1 MGPFGGRIFESWCGG
16 FERVGEMIGLVDAFS
31 TSFIQARVKFLEAA
45 ATAGLQFESFNLS
58 QPGKDGVIL
67 ALDAALQKP
76 ENSTKVGKLLIVN
89 AANKAADSLGGSAVQ
104 VFVLRD
110 AEWMAKVRAAGITV
124 LYLHGSDQ
132 SLADVVQKHVADA
145 EKVVLVDV
153 SIENS
158 LKNTVHEVLTAA
170 KLAGKCKFIE
180 VKPFA
185 KGIPAWEGQTISLA
199 RQALFKAV
207 DELTGA

>member
-1 MGPFGGRIFESWCGG
+1 
-16 FERVGEMIGLVDAFS
+16 
-31 TSFIQARVKFLEAA
+31 
-45 ATAGLQFESFNLS
+45 
-58 QPGKDGVIL
+58 VIL

-110 AEWMAKVRAAGITV
+110 AEWIEKVRAAGITV

-158 LKNTVHEVLTAA
+158 LKTTVHEVLKAA
-170 KLAGKCKFIE
+170 KLAGKCKFID

-185 KGIPAWEGQTISLA
+185 KGILAWEGQTISLA